1 MLRFPSI
8 LSQMEK
14 PIISCSNIFNY
25 SHSPPK
31 IPLSTYIDINNP
43 FHCLE
48 SCQSPRELKQL
59 HALTLKTRPLQT
71 QLISSKILSFL
82 IPFSSPESVT
92 YAREL
97 VNHLN
102 PPYLQLHFYNSL
114 IQTLTNSSQAIALYS
129 EMITKCIYP
138 DTYTIP
144 YVLKSCAQSHALEEG
159 QQIHAHSIKFGL
171 SSNVHVLNTLMRL
184 YAVCGFTHYVKKLFD
199 GSPERDLVSWTTLIQ
214 AFVKTGFA
222 KEAIQAYLD
231 MCRANLR
238 PDKMTLV
245 VVLSACSRIGDLSLG
260 TRIHE
265 NICYIHDIYSDVF
278 VGNAL
283 VDMYMKCGDTDS
295 ARQLFD
301 KMPVKNVVSWNSLIS
316 GLVQQGQF
324 KEALHVFHDMQRIGL
339 RPDCVTLVAV
349 LNACSN
355 LGKLEL
361 GKWVHAYIDKN
372 QIKADGFVGNALV
385 DMYAKCG
392 SVEQAFGVFQGMQCK
407 DVFSYTAMIVG
418 FAMNGEAERALDIFA
433 EMPMVGIKPDE
444 VTFVGVLS
452 ACSHAGMV
460 EEGWRHF
467 EDMSRVYNLE
477 PQTEH
482 YGCMV
487 DLLGRAGLISE
498 VEVFI
503 ANMPIEPDAFVWGA
517 LLGACSIH
525 GKVELG
531 EAVMKKLVAI
541 EPVRDGAYIL
551 MSNIYSSANR
561 WKDALKLRKAMKERK
576 MKKTPGCS
584 LIEINGVVHEFRK
597 GDKSHPRNEE
607 LRKVLGEMAIHLQ
620 NHGHFPTSNFIT

>member
-14 PIISCSNIFNY
+14 PIISCSSIFNY

-31 IPLSTYIDINNP
+31 VPLSSYIDINNL
-43 FHCLE
+43 FHCLD

-129 EMITKCIYP
+129 EMITKCICP

-171 SSNVHVLNTLMRL
+171 SSNVYVLNTLMRL

-214 AFVKTGFA
+214 AFVKMGFA

-245 VVLSACSRIGDLSLG
+245 VVLSACSRLGDLSLG

-265 NICYIHDIYSDVF
+265 NICDIHDIYSDVF

-283 VDMYMKCGDTDS
+283 VDMYMKCGDADS

-301 KMPVKNVVSWNSLIS
+301 KMPVKNVVSWNSMIS

-324 KEALHVFHDMQRIGL
+324 KEALHAFHDMQRIGL
-339 RPDCVTLVAV
+339 RPDYVTLVAV

-372 QIKADGFVGNALV
+372 QIKTDGFVGNALV

-392 SVEQAFGVFQGMQCK
+392 SVEQAFGVFQGMECK

-498 VEVFI
+498 AEVFI

-620 NHGHFPTSNFIT
+620 NHGQFPTSNFIT

>member
-1 MLRFPSI
+1 MLRFPST

-14 PIISCSNIFNY
+14 PIISCSNLFNY

-31 IPLSTYIDINNP
+31 LPLSSYIDINNP
-43 FHCLE
+43 FHRLE

-114 IQTLTNSSQAIALYS
+114 IQALTNSSQAIALYG

-144 YVLKSCAQSHALEEG
+144 YVLKSCAQSHALEGG

-171 SSNVHVLNTLMRL
+171 SSNVYVLNTLMRL
-184 YAVCGFTHYVKKLFD
+184 YAVCGFTHSVKKLFD

-214 AFVKTGFA
+214 AFVKMGFA
-222 KEAIQAYLD
+222 KQAIQAYFD

-238 PDKMTLV
+238 PDKRTLV
-245 VVLSACSRIGDLSLG
+245 VILSACSRLGDLSLG

-265 NICYIHDIYSDVF
+265 NICDIHDIYSDVF

-283 VDMYMKCGDTDS
+283 VDMYMKCGDADS
-295 ARQLFD
+295 ARKLFD
-301 KMPVKNVVSWNSLIS
+301 KMPVKNVVSWNSMIS

-339 RPDCVTLVAV
+339 RPDSVTLVAV

-392 SVEQAFGVFQGMQCK
+392 NAEQAFGVFQGMECK

-498 VEVFI
+498 AEVFI

-531 EAVMKKLVAI
+531 EAIMKKLVAI

-576 MKKTPGCS
+576 MKKAPGCS

-620 NHGHFPTSNFIT
+620 NHGQFPTSNFIT

>member
-1 MLRFPSI
+1 
-8 LSQMEK
+8 MEK
-14 PIISCSNIFNY
+14 PIISCSNLFNY

-31 IPLSTYIDINNP
+31 LPLSSYIDINNP

-114 IQTLTNSSQAIALYS
+114 IQALTNSSQAIALYG

-144 YVLKSCAQSHALEEG
+144 YVLKSCAQSHALEGG

-171 SSNVHVLNTLMRL
+171 SSNVYVLNTLMRL
-184 YAVCGFTHYVKKLFD
+184 YAVCGFTHSVKKLFD

-214 AFVKTGFA
+214 AFVKMGFA
-222 KEAIQAYLD
+222 KQAIQAYFD

-238 PDKMTLV
+238 PDKRTLV
-245 VVLSACSRIGDLSLG
+245 VILSACSRIG
-260 TRIHE
+260 
-265 NICYIHDIYSDVF
+265 
-278 VGNAL
+278 
-283 VDMYMKCGDTDS
+283 
-295 ARQLFD
+295 
-301 KMPVKNVVSWNSLIS
+301 
-316 GLVQQGQF
+316 
-324 KEALHVFHDMQRIGL
+324 L
-339 RPDCVTLVAV
+339 RPDSVTLVAV

-392 SVEQAFGVFQGMQCK
+392 NAEQAFGVFQGMECK

-498 VEVFI
+498 AEVFI

-531 EAVMKKLVAI
+531 EAIMKKLVAI
-541 EPVRDGAYIL
+541 EPVKDGAYIL

-576 MKKTPGCS
+576 MKKAPGCS

-620 NHGHFPTSNFIT
+620 NHGQFPTSNFIT

>member
-1 MLRFPSI
+1 
-8 LSQMEK
+8 MELYK
-14 PIISCSNIFNY
+14 EMMTKGIF
-25 SHSPPK
+25 
-31 IPLSTYIDINNP
+31 
-43 FHCLE
+43 
-48 SCQSPRELKQL
+48 
-59 HALTLKTRPLQT
+59 
-71 QLISSKILSFL
+71 
-82 IPFSSPESVT
+82 
-92 YAREL
+92 
-97 VNHLN
+97 
-102 PPYLQLHFYNSL
+102 
-114 IQTLTNSSQAIALYS
+114 
-129 EMITKCIYP
+129 P

-144 YVLKSCAQSHALEEG
+144 YVLKACAKFHALKEG

-171 SSNVHVLNTLMRL
+171 SSNVYVLNTLMRL
-184 YAVCGFTHYVKKLFD
+184 YAVCGVIHYVLKLFD
-199 GSPERDLVSWTTLIQ
+199 TSPEKDLVSWTTLIQ
-214 AFVKTGFA
+214 AFVKMGFA
-222 KEAIQAYLD
+222 KEAIQAYFD
-231 MCRANLR
+231 MGRANLR

-245 VVLSACSRIGDLSLG
+245 VVLSACSRLGDLSLG
-260 TRIHE
+260 TQIHE
-265 NICYIHDIYSDVF
+265 NICEIHDIYSDVF

-283 VDMYMKCGDTDS
+283 VDMYMKCGDVDS
-295 ARQLFD
+295 ACQLYH
-301 KMPVKNVVSWNSLIS
+301 KMPVKNVVSWNSMIS

-324 KEALHVFHDMQRIGL
+324 KEALDFFHDMQRL
-339 RPDCVTLVAV
+339 SLKPDSVTLVAV
-349 LNACSN
+349 LNACGN

-361 GKWVHAYIDKN
+361 GKWVHSFIDKN
-372 QIKADGFVGNALV
+372 QIKPDGFIGNALV

-392 SVEQAFGVFQGMQCK
+392 SIEQAFSVFQGMKCR

-460 EEGWRHF
+460 EEGRKHF

-482 YGCMV
+482 YGCTV

-498 VEVFI
+498 AVEFI
-503 ANMPIEPDAFVWGA
+503 SNMPIEPDAFVWGA

-531 EAVMKKLVAI
+531 ESVMKKLVAI

-576 MKKTPGCS
+576 VKKTPGCS
-584 LIEINGVVHEFRK
+584 LIEVDGVVYEFRK
-597 GDKSHPRNEE
+597 GDKSHPRNEDI
-607 LRKVLGEMAIHLQ
+607 RKSLDEMATHLQ
-620 NHGHFPTSNFIT
+620 NHGQFPTNNLIS

>member
-31 IPLSTYIDINNP
+31 LPLSSYIDINNP

-102 PPYLQLHFYNSL
+102 PPYLQFHFYNSL
-114 IQTLTNSSQAIALYS
+114 IQALTNSSQAIALYG

-144 YVLKSCAQSHALEEG
+144 YVLKSCAQSLALEEG

-171 SSNVHVLNTLMRL
+171 SSNVYVLNTLMRL

-214 AFVKTGFA
+214 AFVKMGFA
-222 KEAIQAYLD
+222 KEAIQAYFD
-231 MCRANLR
+231 MCRASLR

-245 VVLSACSRIGDLSLG
+245 VILSACSRLGDLSLG

-265 NICYIHDIYSDVF
+265 NICDIHDIYSDVF

-283 VDMYMKCGDTDS
+283 VDMYMKCGDADS
-295 ARQLFD
+295 ARKLFD
-301 KMPVKNVVSWNSLIS
+301 KMPVKNVVSWNSMIS

-324 KEALHVFHDMQRIGL
+324 KEALHAFHDMQRIGL
-339 RPDCVTLVAV
+339 RPDSVTLVAV

-392 SVEQAFGVFQGMQCK
+392 SAEQAFGVFQGMECK

-433 EMPMVGIKPDE
+433 EMPVVGIKPDE

-498 VEVFI
+498 AEVFI
-503 ANMPIEPDAFVWGA
+503 AKMPIEPDAFVWGA

-531 EAVMKKLVAI
+531 EAIMKKLVAI

-607 LRKVLGEMAIHLQ
+607 LWKVLGEMAIHLQ
-620 NHGHFPTSNFIT
+620 NHGQFPSSNFIT